1 MQTRSVSTPSDPS
14 DVQLCPSLAWVRV
27 TAPTADM
34 AAATPTPTPANRSI
48 FVHYHFHETASRPC
62 EASRKRT
69 SLELFLQRA
78 VLPSPPSVLFLFTL
92 SGHAL
97 PPPAA
102 YFESIALPRN
112 KRAEI
117 FPSRANVLVQ
127 TVPPSTTDLCHR
139 ALAIRT
145 ARSRSLRRGA
155 PTPEFGLFLNDGARG
170 PFLHPDSPTLG
181 AALGVPPWLARYVGA
196 FSEGGGAGGSGSGG
210 SARIG
215 AVGACFSCQI
225 DSHLQS
231 WAMMVD
237 WRLSAL
243 LLERYSKTCAR
254 RVGPG
259 RLPDAAKREAVVEGE
274 VHTLAIPPHQSL
286 APSHSSATPPSVGH
300 ATPFLLHLAGA
311 SDCAHP
317 LIGLCDHFLLSAPAD
332 GHQRAEAGDAGGDAK
347 LGLHQRL

>member
-1 MQTRSVSTPSDPS
+1 
-14 DVQLCPSLAWVRV
+14 
-27 TAPTADM
+27 M
-34 AAATPTPTPANRSI
+34 AAATPTLTPANRSI

-102 YFESIALPRN
+102 YFESIALPRD

-196 FSEGGGAGGSGSGG
+196 FTEGGGAGGSGSGG

-274 VHTLAIPPHQSL
+274 VHTFSYTAPPVPRPLSL
-286 APSHSSATPPSVGH
+286 VRHASLCRSRHSLPPPPRRCVRLRTSSHWAMRSLPS
-300 ATPFLLHLAGA
+300 FRAG
-311 SDCAHP
+311 
-317 LIGLCDHFLLSAPAD
+317 
-332 GHQRAEAGDAGGDAK
+332 
-347 LGLHQRL
+347 